1 MKTLLEISI
10 QNIEKEM
17 SDTQQR
23 WTAYV
28 PSKPLVDSTRSFNNR
43 NNITQVKNMYIYH
56 EKHSLKNITHVTQF
70 DFFNCVFLL
79 NGHGHGHRHRK

>member
-43 NNITQVKNMYIYH
+43 NNITQVKNMYISRETFF
-56 EKHSLKNITHVTQF
+56 EKHNTCDTIR
-70 DFFNCVFLL
+70 FF
-79 NGHGHGHRHRK
+79 